1 MMQLN
6 YTNTNTIGLKPNLA
20 EIKDLVTQGLVRVS
34 YHPEDPELAIYTYT
48 PKAQYMQE
56 WTPQLLMCR
65 GLIFRGEE
73 LIARPFPKFF
83 NVQELESIPRG
94 PWRVAEKYDGSL
106 GILYEFA
113 PGDYRIATK
122 GSFDSKQARWA
133 TEWWKKHGRNT
144 PTLKGFTTLFEI
156 IYPENR
162 IVVDYGD
169 RKTLMILAI
178 LENETGVTHWQKSSR
193 HGISEPEAISRIISE
208 ERENH
213 EGYVLTNEDGYRIK
227 IKHAEYVRLHA
238 IISDLST
245 YKIWE
250 YVRTGRPLSEM
261 LDHVPDEYRS
271 WILAQA
277 DVLKLKMAHEWR
289 VIRESLEDTLAQIT
303 NPDDLKEVWQYLEQ
317 RHPRYK
323 HKVMT
328 LYKVEKALWDELK
341 PELEYPAEA
350 FGEQDA

>member
-1 MMQLN
+1 MQLN
-6 YTNTNTIGLKPNLA
+6 YTNTNTVGLKPNLA

-94 PWRVAEKYDGSL
+94 PWTVAEKWDGSS

-133 TEWWKKHGRNT
+133 TKWWKEHNADGYN
-144 PTLKGFTTLFEI
+144 PKGFTTIFEI

-162 IVVDYGD
+162 IVVDYGEC
-169 RKTLMILAI
+169 RELRALATLDNSNGDTAWQDFTS
-178 LENETGVTHWQKSSR
+178 LESSEDT
-193 HGISEPEAISRIISE
+193 ISTLLNS

-213 EGYVLTNEDGYRIK
+213 EGYVLTNADGYRVK

-341 PELEYPAEA
+341 PELKYPAEA